1 MAWSGPRMKASWI
14 AFLTTT
20 PPIGTVPEV
29 TPLAKQIM
37 SGTTP

>member
-1 MAWSGPRMKASWI
+1 MKASWTALEAI
-14 AFLTTT
+14 T

-29 TPLAKQIM
+29 TPLAKVIM